1 MSKVRVYEVAKQLGI
16 DEQAAIT
23 LLQQQ
28 GAPVRNR
35 LSAVE
40 QDVADRA
47 KRALERAKAPAV
59 VEERIRPTVVR
70 RKATKVETT
79 EAAPVST
86 PIEVRPVAKV
96 NGHHEE
102 AAPAPAPVVKRRV
115 AKREEEAPEVEE
127 AREAREQR
135 EEQPQPEPVVAKHP
149 TPPPAEPKKPEPA
162 VVETKPEPVEHPKA
176 EKVAPPVVETK
187 PEAVVVEK
195 PKAPEPVVEAK
206 PEPVVEKVKTPEPP
220 PPAVE
225 AKVEEP
231 PPPSAPRQ
239 EEPSP
244 AAPRSI
250 APKTGIETWAGRPG
264 VPMPQPV
271 QSRGALRGPA
281 SGPASGTPM
290 QRRGVQYDPRRDA
303 AGAPGRPGMGGGP
316 ARGGAQGAGR
326 PGMGMRGGV
335 GGAGGMRGGRPG
347 MGGPST
353 LRRPGGPPPTAEM
366 SAHKKVIRIEEKIT
380 LATLASRMSLKAT
393 DVLMKLMQMGM
404 TGVNINTTLDADTAK
419 ILASEFAW
427 EVEDVA
433 VSDEQAIKDLRGEAK
448 PIEED
453 MEVRAPVVTVMG
465 HVDHGKTSLLDY
477 IRKAQV
483 AAGEAGGIT
492 QHVGAYRVKT
502 PKGEIA
508 FLDTPGH
515 EAFTAMRARGAQ
527 VTDIV
532 ILVVA
537 ADDGVMPQTREA
549 VNHAK
554 AAKVPIIVAVNK
566 VDKENADPARPRREL
581 MEMELVPEE
590 LGGETMFF
598 DVSAKTGQGI
608 DALLD
613 GILLQAEV
621 LELRANP
628 KKAATGTVIEA
639 MLDRGKGPVARI
651 LVRDGTLNVGDLVL
665 AGPAFGKVRAMT
677 DDHGRPVQKA
687 GPATPVEILG
697 LDAVPNAG
705 DTVDAVKDARKAQE
719 LADARRAKEKR
730 SIMPTTAKVSLEEIA
745 RRAAE
750 SGTLELR
757 LIVKADVQGSVEAV
771 GDALTKLSGEKVKV
785 SIVHSAVGAI
795 TEGDVNLATASKA
808 IIIGFN
814 VRPAGK
820 AAQLADTEGVQIRL
834 YNIIYNAVDE
844 VKKAME
850 GLLAPTLVEKF
861 LGRAEVRQ
869 VFNISKVGVVAGC
882 MVVDGTIKRAASK
895 ARLIRDGVQI
905 WEGKISG
912 LKHIKEDRKEVE
924 KGFECGISLDN
935 YNDVKA
941 GDFIESVDVEEVAA
955 KL

>member
-1 MSKVRVYEVAKQLGI
+1 
-16 DEQAAIT
+16 
-23 LLQQQ
+23 
-28 GAPVRNR
+28 
-35 LSAVE
+35 
-40 QDVADRA
+40 
-47 KRALERAKAPAV
+47 
-59 VEERIRPTVVR
+59 
-70 RKATKVETT
+70 
-79 EAAPVST
+79 
-86 PIEVRPVAKV
+86 
-96 NGHHEE
+96 
-102 AAPAPAPVVKRRV
+102 
-115 AKREEEAPEVEE
+115 
-127 AREAREQR
+127 
-135 EEQPQPEPVVAKHP
+135 
-149 TPPPAEPKKPEPA
+149 
-162 VVETKPEPVEHPKA
+162 
-176 EKVAPPVVETK
+176 
-187 PEAVVVEK
+187 
-195 PKAPEPVVEAK
+195 
-206 PEPVVEKVKTPEPP
+206 
-220 PPAVE
+220 
-225 AKVEEP
+225 
-231 PPPSAPRQ
+231 
-239 EEPSP
+239 
-244 AAPRSI
+244 
-250 APKTGIETWAGRPG
+250 
-264 VPMPQPV
+264 
-271 QSRGALRGPA
+271 
-281 SGPASGTPM
+281 
-290 QRRGVQYDPRRDA
+290 
-303 AGAPGRPGMGGGP
+303 
-316 ARGGAQGAGR
+316 
-326 PGMGMRGGV
+326 
-335 GGAGGMRGGRPG
+335 
-347 MGGPST
+347 
-353 LRRPGGPPPTAEM
+353 
-366 SAHKKVIRIEEKIT
+366 
-380 LATLASRMSLKAT
+380 
-393 DVLMKLMQMGM
+393 
-404 TGVNINTTLDADTAK
+404 
-419 ILASEFAW
+419 
-427 EVEDVA
+427 
-433 VSDEQAIKDLRGEAK
+433 
-448 PIEED
+448 
-453 MEVRAPVVTVMG
+453 
-465 HVDHGKTSLLDY
+465 
-477 IRKAQV
+477 
-483 AAGEAGGIT
+483 
-492 QHVGAYRVKT
+492 
-502 PKGEIA
+502 
-508 FLDTPGH
+508 
-515 EAFTAMRARGAQ
+515 
-527 VTDIV
+527 
-532 ILVVA
+532 
-537 ADDGVMPQTREA
+537 
-549 VNHAK
+549 
-554 AAKVPIIVAVNK
+554 
-566 VDKENADPARPRREL
+566 
-581 MEMELVPEE
+581 
-590 LGGETMFF
+590 MFF

-608 DALLD
+608 DSLLD
-613 GILLQAEV
+613 GISLQAEV

-628 KKAATGTVIEA
+628 NKPATGTVIEA

-771 GDALTKLSGEKVKV
+771 SDALAKLSGDKVRV

-820 AAQLADTEGVQIRL
+820 ASQLADTEGVQIRL

-941 GDFIESVDVEEVAA
+941 GDFIESIDVEEVAA